1 MTLRAL
7 TTVVFLTAL
16 SAHAYEMA
24 DLEALQKQSAWE
36 ELVGHLGDIAPSKR
50 DAKWLAIA
58 EQASAEYLK
67 AIDIDEN
74 SAQGAFY
81 TSDDLV
87 KRYPALKQSK
97 RFLAARAEVGLKAFG
112 FTYSNYRHSRGD
124 DEWLVQIKK
133 WVQAD
138 ATTTDLPV
146 RAAKKVQSR
155 LMASVAWPLWKMAV
169 DRGNTVCADKEFQE
183 AIIMAVGE
191 KSWPDET
198 KPVVEKC
205 WAELKAPV
213 LKQVAASKDLNEV
226 EAICALLKT
235 KSVESPACKQ

>member
-1 MTLRAL
+1 MD
-7 TTVVFLTAL
+7 
-16 SAHAYEMA
+16 
-24 DLEALQKQSAWE
+24 DLEALQKQSSWE
-36 ELVGHLGDIAPSKR
+36 ELVAHLGDIAPAKR

-67 AIDIDEN
+67 SLEIDER
-74 SAQGAFY
+74 SADNAFY
-81 TSDDLV
+81 TSDNLV

-97 RFLAARAEVGLKAFG
+97 KFLAARAEVGLKAFG

-124 DEWLVQIKK
+124 DEWLVLIKK

-138 ATTTDLPV
+138 TTTVDLPV
-146 RAAKKVQSR
+146 RAAKKVQGR
-155 LMASVAWPLWKMAV
+155 LMASVAWPLWKMAI
-169 DRGNTVCADKEFQE
+169 DRGNSVCGDKDFQE

-191 KSWPDET
+191 KSWADET
-198 KPVVEKC
+198 KPVVDKC
-205 WAELKAPV
+205 WADLKAPV
-213 LKQVAASKDLNEV
+213 IKQVEASKDAREV